1 MATCLARWFS
11 LQVVAR
17 LGDCATAGATSLAET
32 RKLVLLVVV
41 LYKRTDL
48 LNTVRNIE
56 EQTKKIQDED
66 LEYTHTHT
74 LPTLLN
80 PDLPVTSISSQSIS

>member
-48 LNTVRNIE
+48 FNTVRNMVKDKQKDTRRGFGGIHT
-56 EQTKKIQDED
+56 QYYKTQ
-66 LEYTHTHT
+66 LELSTQ
-74 LPTLLN
+74 
-80 PDLPVTSISSQSIS
+80 ICR